1 MPLFPQ
7 PRNFFRQ
14 YRGLILVM
22 MLLSFPLFGWSGWK
36 CLKNSD
42 NSVRQWLP
50 DNNQE
55 TAAFD
60 WFMQRFRGDEVIVAS
75 WEGCHLEDPRL
86 EQLAV
91 LLEDQTH
98 RALFDR
104 VQTSTRLLQQLT
116 SDRFRLSRAEAI
128 KRLTNSFVG
137 QDGQTACIVMAL
149 TEEGKRD
156 RQAAVTALRNLAADE
171 CQIAPETLRAA
182 GPVIDNVA
190 LDMQSQQ
197 TIRKYMPLCIVL
209 VFLAGTWALRSPVLT
224 CYVFLIALYNAFLSL
239 AILRWCGGK
248 MNLVLIMLPTL
259 VYVLSISSAVHLVN
273 YYKEA
278 VLRVGASGAVVAAV
292 QDGWKPC
299 LFAALTTAFGMA
311 SLGISQIA
319 PVRDFGVYGAVAIA
333 LSFFT
338 TFLFLPTM
346 LEYYTPKPDTR
357 LRLSNLGTS
366 GSPSSSIVG
375 TFSNWVTRDH
385 GYVTACC
392 FLVLAAAIFGLF
404 STTSS
409 VRILGNFSERHRI
422 IEDYSWLEEHV
433 GPMIPVEVVVTFAN
447 PQNTDLPSA
456 ALVKPD
462 GSREGEDPLPKK
474 LSTLQ
479 RLEYVRRVSESLEQL
494 DEVAGTISAATFAP
508 VIPQGSSI
516 TDVIRRAAISQ
527 RLEFATTE
535 FASASLVHQA
545 PYEQSWR
552 ISARMKALD
561 DIDYGAFIQ
570 QLRQRADIVL
580 VKPPNDVASGE
591 TLDGVSVTITGVIP
605 LVYRA
610 QRQLLNDLAMSF
622 VTAFLIISL
631 VTALVVRSL
640 IGGCVAMI
648 PNLFPVAIVFGCM
661 GLAGIPIRISAVL
674 TASAALGIAVDDTL
688 HFFTWVKRSIDTGHD
703 RRGAVREAFQRCA
716 PAMFQTT
723 LINGVGMLVYAFTL
737 FLPTRLFASLMF
749 SLLAAALVGDLVF
762 LPALLVGP
770 FGGFLRRKLIHPRR
784 RAA

>member
-1 MPLFPQ
+1 MPLSLQ
-7 PRNFFRQ
+7 PCNFFRQ
-14 YRGLILVM
+14 YRGLILLM
-22 MLLSFPLFGWSGWK
+22 MLLSFPLFGWSGWQ

-60 WFMQRFRGDEVIVAS
+60 WFMERFQGDEIIVAS
-75 WEGCHLEDPRL
+75 WDDCHLDDPRL
-86 EQLAV
+86 EQLAI
-91 LLEDQTH
+91 LLEDTSQV
-98 RALFDR
+98 RLFDR

-116 SDRFRLSRAEAI
+116 SDRFRLSRTDAI
-128 KRLTNSFVG
+128 ERLTHSFIG
-137 QDGQTACIVMAL
+137 QDGQTGCIVMAL
-149 TEEGKRD
+149 TEAGKQD
-156 RQAAVTALRNLAADE
+156 RQAAVSTLRSLAEDTCGIDPA
-171 CQIAPETLRAA
+171 TFRAA

-190 LDMQSQQ
+190 LDTQSQQ
-197 TIRKYMPLCIVL
+197 TIKQYMPLCIVL

-239 AILRWCGGK
+239 ALLRWCGGK

-278 VLRVGASGAVVAAV
+278 VLRGGIPDAVATAV

-319 PVRDFGVYGAVAIA
+319 PVRDFGIYGAVAITA
-333 LSFFT
+333 SFFT
-338 TFLFLPTM
+338 TFLFLPAM
-346 LEYYTPKPDTR
+346 LEYYTPKTPQR
-357 LRLSNLGTS
+357 LPQSDSELLTPQ
-366 GSPSSSIVG
+366 PSLIA
-375 TFSNWVTRDH
+375 TFSHWVTRDH
-385 GYVTACC
+385 RYVTVCC
-392 FLVLAAAIFGLF
+392 FLVLSACICGLF

-422 IEDYSWLEEHV
+422 IEDYRWLEDHI
-433 GPMIPVEVVVTFAN
+433 GPMIPVEVIVTFAN
-447 PQNTDLPSA
+447 PQPSA

-462 GSREGEDPLPKK
+462 GSREVNPQLPKQ
-474 LSTLQ
+474 LTTLQ
-479 RLEYVRRVSESLEQL
+479 RLEYVRRVGKSLEQL
-494 DEVAGTISAATFAP
+494 DEVAGTLSAATFAP
-508 VIPQGSSI
+508 VIPQGGSLS
-516 TDVIRRAAISQ
+516 DVIRRAAITQ
-527 RLEFATTE
+527 RLEYATNE
-535 FASASLVHQA
+535 FTSASLVSEA
-545 PYEQSWR
+545 PDEQSWR
-552 ISARMKALD
+552 ISARMKALGD
-561 DIDYGAFIQ
+561 TDYGAFIQ
-570 QLRQRADIVL
+570 QLRKRADVVL
-580 VKPPNDVASGE
+580 VKPPQDAASGE
-591 TLDGVSVTITGVIP
+591 PLDGVSVTITGVIP

-622 VTAFLIISL
+622 ATAFLIISV
-631 VTALVVRSL
+631 VTALVVRSF

-648 PNLFPVAIVFGCM
+648 PNLFPVALVFGCM
-661 GLAGIPIRISAVL
+661 SLAGIPVRISAVL

-688 HFFTWVKRSIDTGHD
+688 HFFTWVKRSIDSGHD
-703 RRGAVREAFQRCA
+703 RQGAVREAFHRCA

-749 SLLAAALVGDLVF
+749 SLLAAALVGDLIF

-770 FGGFLRRKLIHPRR
+770 FGRFLRHNLVQPRR